1 MFWRKIPQF
10 AGCGIRS
17 TSTTYYANQ
26 EDEDEDL
33 EVETYVYRDSRLVR
47 VED

>member
-1 MFWRKIPQF
+1 MTNPLDEGAIP
-10 AGCGIRS
+10 S

-26 EDEDEDL
+26 EDEDEDEDL
-33 EVETYVYRDSRLVR
+33 EVETYIYENSRLVR